1 MLATPFYKL
10 PVTVSLL
17 VTLSVVAAAVGAS
30 LRRGGSGKG
39 LKPQFARSVGI
50 IKGGLSK
57 HAG

>member
-39 LKPQFARSVGI
+39 LKLQLRRSV
-50 IKGGLSK
+50 
-57 HAG
+57 